1 MHNLQPLNYLHNADT
16 LRQLVRVYSEGGKID
31 SVNEISFPKGQNHSM
46 SKKPST
52 QSRRTSDNMVRM

>member
-1 MHNLQPLNYLHNADT
+1 MNYLHNADT

-52 QSRRTSDNMVRM
+52 QSRRNSDNMVRM